1 MEIRWE
7 VGTAYELFASLY
19 VIHDPSYFGVRP
31 SWAAGV
37 RSRISQG
44 SKELFSDILPTMKS
58 PLGWLSR
65 LPSPKTASAAIERL
79 ESMAAAEVALSL
91 LCADPDEE
99 DNESID
105 RRIIERRRWD
115 EADLNDLLDKYK
127 RDFGKQ
133 HRADRKAIAAWFD
146 WLARPEEFGN
156 RYVDGISEYYENF
169 FREEEKRIAP
179 HLLEGLAKAQRL
191 AALVSQSELLEE
203 LSQGIK
209 SDPFMDHEV
218 MLLIPSFWL
227 SPFVMLGSLN
237 KKLGF
242 MQFGARPHDASLI
255 PGDAVPDSLSTGLQA
270 LSDHTRLRILRLITA
285 QPLTQVEIAKKLRLR
300 APTISHHLKTLRMAS
315 LVTKT
320 MGDEDPRNTR
330 YSIRSGRVDE
340 LCESIRDFL
349 NRPE

>member
-1 MEIRWE
+1 MLLLCI
-7 VGTAYELFASLY
+7 TLDFA
-19 VIHDPSYFGVRP
+19 G
-31 SWAAGV
+31 
-37 RSRISQG
+37 
-44 SKELFSDILPTMKS
+44 ILPTMKS
-58 PLGWLSR
+58 PLGWLSG
-65 LPSPKTASAAIERL
+65 LPAPKTASAAIERL
-79 ESMAAAEVALSL
+79 ESMEAADVALNL
-91 LCADPDEE
+91 LCADVAEE
-99 DNESID
+99 DEESID

-115 EADLNDLLDKYK
+115 DTDLNDVIDRHK

-133 HRADRKAIAAWFD
+133 HRMDKKAIATWFD
-146 WLARPEEFGN
+146 WLAQPEEFGN

-179 HLLEGLAKAQRL
+179 RLLEGLEHAQRL
-191 AALVSQSELLEE
+191 ADDMSQSELLEE

-209 SDPFMDHEV
+209 SDTLMDHEV

-227 SPFVMLGSLN
+227 SPFVMVGSLN
-237 KKLGF
+237 KSTGF

-270 LSDHTRLRILRLITA
+270 LSDHTRLKILRLIA
-285 QPLTQVEIAKKLRLR
+285 AKPLTQVEISKKLRLR

-320 MGDEDPRNTR
+320 IGDEDPGNTR

-340 LCESIRDFL
+340 LCDSIRGFL
-349 NRPE
+349 S